1 MLDETRSLMAS
12 GVRSILIQS
21 ATGSGKTV
29 LLAHMLK
36 SAAQKGFS
44 SWFCVHRTELI
55 DQSIRTFAEMQ
66 IDYGVIAAS
75 YMAHEKPLIQICS
88 VNTLINR
95 HHKYKKPRLI
105 VWDECQHLGA
115 STWSKLFSYYPDAFH
130 IGLSATPQR
139 SDGKGFNDK
148 FSSMVTGPTVEKL
161 ITDGWLSKYKL
172 FAPTNVD
179 MSGVHKRMGD
189 YVQSDLA
196 ARYDKPSITG
206 DAIREYKKR
215 ADEKRMLMFAVSIKH
230 SEHCVEQFKN
240 SGIAAKHVDGNTD
253 RNERKQAIEDFKT
266 GRIKVLSNVDLFG
279 EGFDVP
285 AAYGVIDLAP
295 TLSLSRYLQR
305 AGRMLR
311 PSPDKEFAI
320 YLDHAGNCQRHGLPC
335 DDREWTLQGRDI
347 RKRQNDEK
355 TKSVKVCETCF
366 AAQFSGTSVCQY
378 CGTQFEIKSRQV
390 DEVEGELE
398 EISKTEAALLRKS
411 EQGSA
416 ATLDAL
422 VALGERRGY
431 KRPFMWAKYVYNS
444 RKRRGF

>member
-21 ATGSGKTV
+21 STGSGKTV

-36 SAAQKGFS
+36 SAAEKGFS
-44 SWFCVHRTELI
+44 SWFCCHRVELI
-55 DQSIRTFAEMQ
+55 DQSIRTFAEMH

-75 YMAHEKPLIQICS
+75 YLPNEKPLIQICS

-105 VWDECQHLGA
+105 VWDECHHLGA
-115 STWSKLFSYYPDAFH
+115 STWSKLFANYPDAFH
-130 IGLSATPQR
+130 VGLSATPQR

-253 RNERKQAIEDFKT
+253 RNERKKAIEDFKS
-266 GRIKVLSNVDLFG
+266 GRIKILSNVDLFG

-285 AAYGVIDLAP
+285 AVYGVIDLAP
-295 TLSLSRYLQR
+295 TLSLSRFLQR

-320 YLDHAGNCQRHGLPC
+320 YLDHAGNCQRHGMPC
-335 DDREWTLQGRDI
+335 EDREWTLQGRDI
-347 RKRQNDEK
+347 KKRDVEK
-355 TKSVKVCETCF
+355 KQSVKVCETCF
-366 AAQFSGTSVCQY
+366 AAQFSGTSICQY
-378 CGTQFEIKSRQV
+378 CGTPFEIKYRQV
-390 DEVEGELE
+390 DEIEGELE
-398 EISKTEAALLRKS
+398 EISKISNRERKT

-416 ATLDAL
+416 TSLDAL
-422 VALGERRGY
+422 VELGKRRGY
-431 KRPFMWAKYVYNS
+431 KNPFAWSKYVFNS
-444 RKRRGF
+444 RQRRGK